1 MTAPDG
7 RRTARS
13 GLPIAEAIGTRR
25 LVVAIVAM
33 PIVAIA
39 AVVAIILYA
48 QGRPVRATR
57 PVEAAQAPA
66 TQTPVV
72 LPAGARIAETTS
84 DGRHLILRIEAP
96 SGAGE
101 IAIYD
106 IASGRRLRTIAIVAQ

>member
-7 RRTARS
+7 RGTARG

-48 QGRPVRATR
+48 QGRPVRAAH
-57 PVEAAQAPA
+57 PVVAEP
-66 TQTPVV
+66 TPVV
-72 LPAGARIAETTS
+72 LPAGARIVETAS
-84 DGRHLILRIEAP
+84 DGRHLILRMEAP

-106 IASGRRLRTIAIVAQ
+106 IASGRRLRTIAIVGQ